1 MDNKFSNGI
10 LSVRK
15 YNGMALTL
23 PRWVWDSEPEDS
35 ITARYKYIEIRVFR
49 GHYSGLV
56 DTVELPLALF

>member
-1 MDNKFSNGI
+1 MDNKFGNGI

-35 ITARYKYIEIRVFR
+35 ITARYMYTAIRVFR
-49 GHYSGLV
+49 GHYSREV
-56 DTVELPLALF
+56 DFVVLPLALY

>member
-23 PRWVWDSEPEDS
+23 PRWDSEPDDS
-35 ITARYKYIEIRVFR
+35 ITARYKYTAIRVFR
-49 GHYSGLV
+49 GYYSGLV
-56 DTVELPLALF
+56 DTVVLPLALF